1 MFYINFK
8 EPSNIY
14 LLIYLFIKT
23 YVWDNKVLILSYL
36 ILNNQLIICSTR
48 ASKSWTDSNF
58 DFFCLGVLNRA
69 NNTRIGS

>member
-48 ASKSWTDSNF
+48 ASKS
-58 DFFCLGVLNRA
+58 
-69 NNTRIGS
+69 